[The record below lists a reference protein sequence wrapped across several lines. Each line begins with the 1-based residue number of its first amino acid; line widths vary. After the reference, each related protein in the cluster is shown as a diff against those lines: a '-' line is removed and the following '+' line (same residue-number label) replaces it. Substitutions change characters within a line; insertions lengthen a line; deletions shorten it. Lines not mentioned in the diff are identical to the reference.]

1 MGGHLDDR
9 KSEMTV
15 MGTCCASDSCH
26 ASPPPDP
33 GYRRILWTALALNA
47 GMCLVET
54 AASLV
59 AGSVSLQADALD
71 FLGDAANYAVTLT
84 VLGMAVHWRAGAA
97 MAKGVAMAA
106 FGLWV
111 AGATLWHA
119 LHGGLPRAELMGGI
133 GLLALAVNLTVAVLL
148 YRYRTGDSNRRSVW
162 LCTRND
168 SIANLAVI
176 LAGLGVWLSDTPW
189 PDIAV
194 AAVIAG
200 LGLSSAWQ
208 VIRQARAELRGRKIS
223 FAAAA

>member
-1 MGGHLDDR
+1 LDNR
-9 KSEMTV
+9 KSEMTT
-15 MGTCCASDSCH
+15 MDNCCASDSCH
-26 ASPPPDP
+26 AVPPPDP
-33 GYRRILWTALALNA
+33 SYRRVLWTALGLNA
-47 GMCLVET
+47 AMCLVET

-84 VLGMAVHWRAGAA
+84 VLGMAVRWRAGAA

-119 LHGGLPRAELMGGI
+119 FHGGVPRAELMGGV
-133 GLLALAVNLTVAVLL
+133 GLLALVVNLTVAVLL
-148 YRYRTGDSNRRSVW
+148 YRHRAGDSNRRSVW

-176 LAGLGVWLSDTPW
+176 LAGLGVWLSDTNW

-200 LGLSSAWQ
+200 LGLTSAWQ
-208 VIRQARAELRGRKIS
+208 VVRQALAELRGRS
-223 FAAAA
+223 LSLAPAE

>member
-1 MGGHLDDR
+1 
-9 KSEMTV
+9 

-33 GYRRILWTALALNA
+33 GYRRILWTALVLNA

-71 FLGDAANYAVTLT
+71 FLGDAANYAVTIT

-119 LHGGLPRAELMGGI
+119 VNGGLPRAELMGGI

-148 YRYRTGDSNRRSVW
+148 YRHRTGDSNRRSVW

-176 LAGLGVWLSDTPW
+176 LAGLGVWLSDTPS

-208 VIRQARAELRGRKIS
+208 VIRQARDELRERDIS
-223 FAAAA
+223 FVPAS

>member
-1 MGGHLDDR
+1 LDNR
-9 KSEMTV
+9 KSEMTAMV
-15 MGTCCASDSCH
+15 TCCASDSCH
-26 ASPPPDP
+26 AAPDP

-71 FLGDAANYAVTLT
+71 FLGDAANYGVTLT
-84 VLGMAVHWRAGAA
+84 VLGMAVHWRASAA

-119 LHGGLPRAELMGGI
+119 FHGGVPRAELMGGI

-148 YRYRTGDSNRRSVW
+148 YRHRTGDSNRRSVW

-176 LAGLGVWLSDTPW
+176 LAGLGVWLSDTHW

-208 VIRQARAELRGRKIS
+208 VIRQARNELRGHTTS
-223 FAAAA
+223 FAPAE

>member
-1 MGGHLDDR
+1 
-9 KSEMTV
+9 MTA
-15 MGTCCASDSCH
+15 MDACCASDPCH
-26 ASPPPDP
+26 AAPPPDP
-33 GYRRILWTALALNA
+33 GYRRILWTALGLNVA
-47 GMCLVET
+47 MCFVET

-84 VLGMAVHWRAGAA
+84 VLGMAVRWRASAA
-97 MAKGVAMAA
+97 MAKGAAMAA

-119 LHGGLPRAELMGGI
+119 LHGGVPRADLMGGI

-148 YRYRTGDSNRRSVW
+148 YRHRAGDSNRRSVW

-176 LAGLGVWLSDTPW
+176 LAGLGVWLSDTHW
-189 PDIAV
+189 SDIAV

-208 VIRQARAELRGRKIS
+208 VIRQARGELREHHASLAPAR
-223 FAAAA
+223 